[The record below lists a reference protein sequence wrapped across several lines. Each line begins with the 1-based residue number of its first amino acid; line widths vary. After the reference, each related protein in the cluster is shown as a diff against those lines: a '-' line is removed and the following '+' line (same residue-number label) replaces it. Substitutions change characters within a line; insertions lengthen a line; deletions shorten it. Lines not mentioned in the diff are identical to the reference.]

1 MLWKEAPALRE
12 LPEAVRKKLYT
23 LQKQVEDDL
32 KKMRKWRRRSEE
44 PYFCRPCSPSF
55 GSAHCDP
62 PLLLSPRSAIG
73 GVNLGD
79 ILKRLTWIDRDKI
92 ATVAL
97 DVIKESGAPRPQEES
112 FALDP
117 FRIWTLLGGLE
128 GLEVI
133 EHNCQVRRTRVL
145 YTAMAPEALVVAEQL
160 RLNAGRSSGTSADSR
175 AAAETGNLQSTF
187 AAYAQRATV
196 TLLPHDQERSG
207 ALQSSWL
214 PTTG

>member
-1 MLWKEAPALRE
+1 MRNLYFVVLAVLLLGVLIAILLFYYLR
-12 LPEAVRKKLYT
+12 A
-23 LQKQVEDDL
+23 
-32 KKMRKWRRRSEE
+32 RRSAESTWE
-44 PYFCRPCSPSF
+44 
-55 GSAHCDP
+55 
-62 PLLLSPRSAIG
+62 
-73 GVNLGD
+73 D

-133 EHNCQVRRTRVL
+133 EHNCQVLVEL
-145 YTAMAPEALVVAEQL
+145 ASYIQQWHPEALVVAEQL
-160 RLNAGRSSGTSADSR
+160 RLNAREIEWHVGRLKG
-175 AAAETGNLQSTF
+175 AAETGNLQSTF

-196 TLLPHDQERSG
+196 TYYLMTRNVLELYSQVGFPRLADLQQ
-207 ALQSSWL
+207 AL
-214 PTTG
+214 